1 MKILIKSQLD
11 EYTLEIYKINKVRE
25 ITTLPP
31 FTLKFSFSYLLKVEG
46 RPLPPFQKML
56 LEGSNITKK
65 NNRKIKSLTHD
76 HIYRFAKLILIL
88 K

>member
-46 RPLPPFQKML
+46 RPLPPFP
-56 LEGSNITKK
+56 K
-65 NNRKIKSLTHD
+65 NAPRGLQYNKEK
-76 HIYRFAKLILIL
+76 
-88 K
+88 